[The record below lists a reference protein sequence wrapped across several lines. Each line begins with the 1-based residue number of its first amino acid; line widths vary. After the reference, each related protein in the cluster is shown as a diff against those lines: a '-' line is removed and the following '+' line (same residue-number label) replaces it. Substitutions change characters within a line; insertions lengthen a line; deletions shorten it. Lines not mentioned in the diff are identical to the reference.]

1 MIGFAKGKKS
11 EPFPTKLLQ
20 ICLNLLVFFLSQDS
34 QSQIEAP

>member
-1 MIGFAKGKKS
+1 MIGFAKEKKS
-11 EPFPTKLLQ
+11 EPLPTKLLQ